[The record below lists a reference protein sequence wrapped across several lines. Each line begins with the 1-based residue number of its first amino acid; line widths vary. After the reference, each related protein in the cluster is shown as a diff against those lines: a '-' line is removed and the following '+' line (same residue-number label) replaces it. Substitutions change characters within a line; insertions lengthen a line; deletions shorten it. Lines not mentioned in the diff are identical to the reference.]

1 MLRGFLYIQN
11 RSKMKHYDYTLLFH
25 KDENIVG
32 AGHLS
37 ATKVGVT
44 ELASLLENVKED
56 YMPNYGDFNKI
67 SVVNTVSIEDI
78 VSNILG
84 D

>member
-11 RSKMKHYDYTLLFH
+11 RSKMKHYDYTLVFY
-25 KDENIVG
+25 KNENAVG

-37 ATKVGVT
+37 ATKDGVT
-44 ELASLLENVKED
+44 ELASLLETVKED

-67 SVVNTVSIEDI
+67 LVVKTVSIEGI